1 MTISKVCTQTF
12 NQKRLP
18 DYRALLI
25 RLGSLEEFE
34 TQKNGDLLEGKPN
47 LNFQIPPKSPTPFN
61 FHTVLGM
68 KPLMKRKTVK

>member
-12 NQKRLP
+12 NQKRSP

-34 TQKNGDLLEGKPN
+34 TQKKNGDLLEGKPEFFKFH
-47 LNFQIPPKSPTPFN
+47 LKAQPPLTFTLS
-61 FHTVLGM
+61 
-68 KPLMKRKTVK
+68 